1 MRDTHLACVLGDASY
16 MRLEL
21 GKDASR
27 RVQAGA
33 QGSETPGTGEGG
45 QGRMAGRPP
54 SSSPSLTASS

>member
-1 MRDTHLACVLGDASY
+1 

-21 GKDASR
+21 GKDASH

-54 SSSPSLTASS
+54 SSSLSLTASS